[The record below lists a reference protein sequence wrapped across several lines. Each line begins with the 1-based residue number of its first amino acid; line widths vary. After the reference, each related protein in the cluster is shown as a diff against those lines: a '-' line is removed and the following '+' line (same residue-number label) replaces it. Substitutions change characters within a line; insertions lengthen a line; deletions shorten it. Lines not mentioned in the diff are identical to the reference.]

1 MTESQLIQRCSHGD
15 RDAQREL
22 YTQTC
27 DRIYRLLLKMTHNP
41 EDASDL
47 TQATYIR
54 VLQNI
59 HQFDGTSRVATW
71 IYRIA
76 VNEALQFLRGEK
88 RRGLREL
95 DRGRG
100 TIAAS
105 ETTASD
111 ARLDVAEA
119 LAQLPADER
128 ALLVLRYFEGLSYA
142 EMAEILGKPSGTIG
156 SELNRTRQKL
166 RDVLAPEAPIT
177 PGRDSRF
184 PASNTDGGG

>member
-1 MTESQLIQRCSHGD
+1 MTESQLIQRCSQGD

-22 YTQTC
+22 YAQTC

-71 IYRIA
+71 VYRIA

-95 DRGRG
+95 DRGQG

-128 ALLVLRYFEGLSYA
+128 ALIVLRYFEGLSYA

-177 PGRDSRF
+177 PGRDSRS

>member
-1 MTESQLIQRCSHGD
+1 MTESQLIQGCRQGA

-22 YTQTC
+22 YAQTC

-71 IYRIA
+71 VYRIA

-95 DRGRG
+95 DRGQD

-105 ETTASD
+105 ETAASD
-111 ARLDVAEA
+111 ARLDGAEA

-177 PGRDSRF
+177 PGRDSRS

>member
-1 MTESQLIQRCSHGD
+1 MTESQLIQRCRQGA

-22 YTQTC
+22 YAQTC

-71 IYRIA
+71 VYRIA

-105 ETTASD
+105 ETAASD

-119 LAQLPADER
+119 LAQLPPDER
-128 ALLVLRYFEGLSYA
+128 TLIVLRYFEGLSYA

-156 SELNRTRQKL
+156 SELNRARQKL
-166 RDVLAPEAPIT
+166 RDVLAPEALIT
-177 PGRDSRF
+177 PGRDSMT